1 MAFLTGKELRIYVLI
16 VAILTVIALSVTLV
30 VMTVRNRPRAS
41 REQEVELAR
50 EQNPPGLKTFLDPA
64 EDVLQKIRIPGE
76 YTRLYDKEWRPFRPV
91 HERWTREMTDPYW
104 IDPQELVK
112 EELEKQSD
120 NEIARFFED
129 VP

>member
-16 VAILTVIALSVTLV
+16 VAILTLIALSVTLV
-30 VMTVRNRPRAS
+30 VMTVRNRPHAS
-41 REQEVELAR
+41 REQDVEL
-50 EQNPPGLKTFLDPA
+50 ETEDYSTGLQSFLDPSA
-64 EDVLQKIRIPGE
+64 DVVQKIRIPGE
-76 YTRLYDKEWRPFRPV
+76 YTRLYEREWRPFRPL
-91 HERWTREMTDPYW
+91 HERWSREMTDPYW

-120 NEIARFFED
+120 LEIARFFED